1 MTVAPLGGSP
11 QVSTWA
17 EPQMRRCYSVGWG
30 LVDPQMTPHTQR
42 LWGLKG
48 ARQTWGS
55 EGKSSS
61 RGWAAQP
68 AEMGEGNWVHRSL
81 DQADQQLESEVFFGA
96 GGAGGS
102 ADLRG
107 WTDSCSFPLACLPGG
122 LSLSGQMAVSWFL

>member
-1 MTVAPLGGSP
+1 MTVAPLGGSL

-42 LWGLKG
+42 PRGLEG
-48 ARQTWGS
+48 AWQTWGS

-68 AEMGEGNWVHRSL
+68 AEQVRGIGSTGLWTRQINNWSQRS
-81 DQADQQLESEVFFGA
+81 
-96 GGAGGS
+96 
-102 ADLRG
+102 
-107 WTDSCSFPLACLPGG
+107 SFC
-122 LSLSGQMAVSWFL
+122 

>member
-42 LWGLKG
+42 PWGLKG

-68 AEMGEGNWVHRSL
+68 AEMGEGNCTKLTL
-81 DQADQQLESEVFFGA
+81 DVNERKGRESRLG
-96 GGAGGS
+96 
-102 ADLRG
+102 
-107 WTDSCSFPLACLPGG
+107 GG
-122 LSLSGQMAVSWFL
+122 LASEGFLQEVTQAESGKHLK